1 MVTITI
7 NGQAVEAPEGT
18 SVLDAAT
25 AAGVTIPTLCYL
37 KDLNCIGSCRVCLVD
52 VEGEGLAASC
62 NTAVREGMR
71 VRTDTP
77 QVAAARRA
85 NLQAIMD
92 DHRALCATCVRQD
105 TCALRDLASTFNLT
119 DAPGPLPEPAPWD
132 ADFPLQRDSSKCIK
146 CMRCVA
152 ICEKVQ
158 HCAVWD
164 FTGVG
169 PSTKIIVRDSLPIA
183 EAGCALCGQ
192 CITHCPT
199 GALTARDDVSLIMEA
214 ILDPAVETVVQ
225 VAPAVRTAWGEG
237 LGLSREEATP
247 GRLAAALHAVGFD
260 KVFDT
265 DFAADLTIMEEGS
278 EFVEFL
284 GSDAPRPMFTSCCP
298 GWVRFVKQHYPQ
310 FTAQLSSAKSPHQM
324 MGAVVKNTLA
334 AEADEAGKRLFVVS
348 VMPCVAKKYECDVP
362 ELSTVVGATHGG
374 GPALGGLPHHRR
386 EPRFQRLRH
395 YGCNVRDALD
405 VPRAFHRRR
414 HRAHRCGQRPGEY
427 VEAAGRVGI
436 RGGRLRLRRNH
447 GMPGRMRGW
456 WRPAHPVQQRTGP
469 GAGRRAEPARRRG
482 QAALLPR
489 EPRHREA
496 VRRLDRRAAVA
507 YGPRVAAHRPG
518 ELADL
523 IATLVAKLVR
533 EHTLSLDEYAAL
545 IDARTSALADELAG
559 RARETCEAAYG
570 DAVFARGLIEFTNV
584 CKNDCYYCGIRRS
597 NRACERYCL
606 APEQIL
612 ACADAGWQAGFR
624 TFVLQGGEDPAVT
637 DEWLAELISALKA
650 AYPGCAVTLSVGER
664 SRESYRHLRAAGADR
679 YLLRHETATAA
690 HYRQLHPA
698 AMTLQRRMAC
708 LSDLREAG
716 FAVGAGFMVGSPF
729 QTTEHLAADLAF
741 IQEFRP
747 EMCGIG
753 PFVPHRD
760 TPFAAEAPG
769 TVELTCYLLSL
780 VRLAHPTVLLPATTA
795 LEALD
800 PRSREKGILAG
811 ANVVMPNLSPP
822 ERQGDYALYDGK
834 PRSSADA
841 ARKWADLAARLEPL
855 GRRLVEDRGDPAA
868 AWASVVG
875 PAAASVVSP
884 ARGAVVLAAASRP
897 VSAAAATAP
906 GSSSAASFPST
917 FPPVPSTKV
926 NPS

>member
-169 PSTKIIVRDSLPIA
+169 PSTKIIVRDNLPIA

-334 AEADEAGKRLFVVS
+334 AEADEAGRRLFVVS
-348 VMPCVAKKYECDVP
+348 IMPCVAKKAEREMELFYEEYAGHDVDAVLTTRELVRMIRSAHIRP
-362 ELSTVVGATHGG
+362 EGLNDIESDSPMREGTGAGVIFGATGGVMEAALRTAYFALKGKNAPADAFRAVRSLGFNANNGVQEAEFKIDDLVLRTAAVSGLGNTRALLERIDRGEVHYDFVEVMACPGGCVGG
-374 GPALGGLPHHRR
+374 GGQPIHDGKELAFERGRQLYYLDAGA
-386 EPRFQRLRH
+386 RLRYSH
-395 YGCNVRDALD
+395 ENPD
-405 VPRAFHRRR
+405 VKAMYEEFFEKPNSHK
-414 HRAHRCGQRPGEY
+414 AH
-427 VEAAGRVGI
+427 
-436 RGGRLRLRRNH
+436 
-447 GMPGRMRGW
+447 
-456 WRPAHPVQQRTGP
+456 
-469 GAGRRAEPARRRG
+469 
-482 QAALLPR
+482 LL
-489 EPRHREA
+489 
-496 VRRLDRRAAVA
+496 
-507 YGPRVAAHRPG
+507 
-518 ELADL
+518 
-523 IATLVAKLVR
+523 
-533 EHTLSLDEYAAL
+533 
-545 IDARTSALADELAG
+545 
-559 RARETCEAAYG
+559 
-570 DAVFARGLIEFTNV
+570 
-584 CKNDCYYCGIRRS
+584 
-597 NRACERYCL
+597 
-606 APEQIL
+606 
-612 ACADAGWQAGFR
+612 
-624 TFVLQGGEDPAVT
+624 
-637 DEWLAELISALKA
+637 
-650 AYPGCAVTLSVGER
+650 
-664 SRESYRHLRAAGADR
+664 
-679 YLLRHETATAA
+679 
-690 HYRQLHPA
+690 LH
-698 AMTLQRRMAC
+698 
-708 LSDLREAG
+708 
-716 FAVGAGFMVGSPF
+716 
-729 QTTEHLAADLAF
+729 TEH
-741 IQEFRP
+741 
-747 EMCGIG
+747 
-753 PFVPHRD
+753 
-760 TPFAAEAPG
+760 
-769 TVELTCYLLSL
+769 
-780 VRLAHPTVLLPATTA
+780 
-795 LEALD
+795 
-800 PRSREKGILAG
+800 
-811 ANVVMPNLSPP
+811 
-822 ERQGDYALYDGK
+822 
-834 PRSSADA
+834 
-841 ARKWADLAARLEPL
+841 RK
-855 GRRLVEDRGDPAA
+855 
-868 AWASVVG
+868 
-875 PAAASVVSP
+875 
-884 ARGAVVLAAASRP
+884 
-897 VSAAAATAP
+897 
-906 GSSSAASFPST
+906 
-917 FPPVPSTKV
+917 
-926 NPS
+926 